1 MNGMNY
7 TQYAANKIKCLKD
20 TDNEVFALLR
30 MRVVHKKNDLWKML
44 FRSTPISSNI

>member
-30 MRVVHKKNDLWKML
+30 MRVVHKKK
-44 FRSTPISSNI
+44 